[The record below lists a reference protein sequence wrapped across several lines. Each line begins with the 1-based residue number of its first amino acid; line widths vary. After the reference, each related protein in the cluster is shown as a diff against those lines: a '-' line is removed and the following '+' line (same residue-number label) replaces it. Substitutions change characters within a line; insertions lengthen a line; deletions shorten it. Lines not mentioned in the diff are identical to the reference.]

1 MQFAK
6 RVKLYCNHLVSQ
18 QSISFASV
26 YQAKYSFWGKKTKKH
41 FLRLGIRGL
50 VVRLQQESIFENSK
64 RLINDWTNKL
74 VQSKIIP
81 NQDQIWHIR
90 RFSLFEFGHFRMS
103 KQSSFHFSQV
113 GKMNLGSRQFL

>member
-1 MQFAK
+1 MQFSK
-6 RVKLYCNHLVSQ
+6 TVKLYCNHLVSQ

-26 YQAKYSFWGKKTKKH
+26 YQAKYSFLGKKTKKH
-41 FLRLGIRGL
+41 FLRLGNRGL

-81 NQDQIWHIR
+81 NQDQIWQIR

>member
-1 MQFAK
+1 MQFDK
-6 RVKLYCNHLVSQ
+6 GVKLYCNHLISQ

-26 YQAKYSFWGKKTKKH
+26 YQAKYSFFLKNTKKH

-64 RLINDWTNKL
+64 RLITDWTNKL

-81 NQDQIWHIR
+81 NQDKIWHIR

-103 KQSSFHFSQV
+103 KQSSFHFIRS
-113 GKMNLGSRQFL
+113 SRKNEFG